1 MLFTILGA
9 ITGLA
14 GPISQAVA
22 NLTNLQIA
30 KVTASTNESKMQ
42 IDAQISEAHDRVMV
56 LTAEAGSRINAI
68 IRGMMA
74 FGPMT
79 YLNKVFIWD
88 KVIGSFLGHAK
99 GGDMWST
106 DPLDANLWTV
116 VTVVLSFYFVY
127 DIAASWRKK

>member
-9 ITGLA
+9 LTGLA

-22 NLTNLQIA
+22 KLTDLQIA
-30 KVTASTNESKMQ
+30 KVQASTDADKNR
-42 IDAQISEAHDRVMV
+42 IDGQISEAHDRMMV
-56 LTAEAGSRINAI
+56 LTAEAGSRINSI
-68 IRGMMA
+68 VRGFLA

-79 YLNKVFIWD
+79 YLNKVFVFD
-88 KVIGSFLGHAK
+88 KVLGSLLGHSK
-99 GGDMWST
+99 GGDIFST

-127 DIAASWRKK
+127 DIAASWRK